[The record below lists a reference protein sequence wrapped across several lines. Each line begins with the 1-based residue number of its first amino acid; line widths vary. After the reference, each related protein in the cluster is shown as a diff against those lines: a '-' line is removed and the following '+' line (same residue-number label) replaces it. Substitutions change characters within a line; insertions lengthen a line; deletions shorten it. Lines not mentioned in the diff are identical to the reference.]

1 MDVTVLGVVTSDL
14 LVIHFIHE
22 NFVGVCSVV
31 TFQSELFGIVDD
43 GSDEDDDVVVVVRVL
58 VVVDDTRVVVV
69 CLKAYLADDS
79 STELST

>member
-1 MDVTVLGVVTSDL
+1 MTVLGVVTSDL

-43 GSDEDDDVVVVVRVL
+43 GSGSDEDEDVVVVVRVL

>member
-1 MDVTVLGVVTSDL
+1 MVDVSVLAVVTL

-22 NFVGVCSVV
+22 NFVGVGSVV
-31 TFQSELFGIVDD
+31 TFQSELGIVDD

-69 CLKAYLADDS
+69 CLRAYLADDS

>member
-1 MDVTVLGVVTSDL
+1 MTVLGVVTL

-43 GSDEDDDVVVVVRVL
+43 GSGSDEDDDVVVVVRVL